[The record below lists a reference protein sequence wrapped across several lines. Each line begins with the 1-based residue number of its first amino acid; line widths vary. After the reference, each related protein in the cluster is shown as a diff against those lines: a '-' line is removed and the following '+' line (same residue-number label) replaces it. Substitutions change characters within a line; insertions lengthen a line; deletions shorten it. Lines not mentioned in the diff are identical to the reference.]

1 MDFDDIIANTVAL
14 LQNEPDV
21 LDYYQNRFKYIM
33 VDEYQDTNHA
43 QYVLTSLLADK
54 YKNICVVGDDD
65 QSIYR
70 FRGATIENILSFENR
85 YEDAVVIRLEQN
97 YRSTQ
102 NILDAANAVIA
113 NNTERKGKNLWTA
126 NGSGEKIEL
135 STAADETD
143 EARYIA
149 EQILNSVAKGRK
161 WSDHAV
167 LYRMNAMSNSIERA
181 LVKMP
186 FRTGL

>member
-1 MDFDDIIANTVAL
+1 MGECYKKYQQLLKNADAMDFDDIIANTVAL

-102 NILDAANAVIA
+102 NILDAAM
-113 NNTERKGKNLWTA
+113 RL
-126 NGSGEKIEL
+126 
-135 STAADETD
+135 
-143 EARYIA
+143 
-149 EQILNSVAKGRK
+149 
-161 WSDHAV
+161 
-167 LYRMNAMSNSIERA
+167 
-181 LVKMP
+181 
-186 FRTGL
+186 

>member
-1 MDFDDIIANTVAL
+1 MMSDFAKWASAIKVSATFKNADAMDFDDIIANTVAL

-70 FRGATIENILSFENR
+70 FR
-85 YEDAVVIRLEQN
+85 
-97 YRSTQ
+97 
-102 NILDAANAVIA
+102 
-113 NNTERKGKNLWTA
+113 
-126 NGSGEKIEL
+126 
-135 STAADETD
+135 
-143 EARYIA
+143 
-149 EQILNSVAKGRK
+149 
-161 WSDHAV
+161 
-167 LYRMNAMSNSIERA
+167 A
-181 LVKMP
+181 LLLKT
-186 FRTGL
+186 F

>member
-113 NNTERKGKNLWTA
+113 NNTERKVKNLWTA
-126 NGSGEKIEL
+126 NGSGEK
-135 STAADETD
+135 
-143 EARYIA
+143 
-149 EQILNSVAKGRK
+149 
-161 WSDHAV
+161 
-167 LYRMNAMSNSIERA
+167 
-181 LVKMP
+181 
-186 FRTGL
+186 